1 MVKLKSLMV
10 LILIKPVIQTN
21 HCWYIFKISSTYKPI
36 ISSRFNELLQKSI
49 SFNDFAVATVR
60 RNDYRINF
68 WFTTENKVVYR
79 RKNTDLNE
87 KIGHYDYE
95 RNKYLFQLWK
105 MIHHTLWLNNI
116 GIMDKTKKKSKK
128 SKKCYQD
135 NRKCCKK

>member
-1 MVKLKSLMV
+1 MHYYL
-10 LILIKPVIQTN
+10 
-21 HCWYIFKISSTYKPI
+21 YFFKINLKFQSKVCDDCHDIT
-36 ISSRFNELLQKSI
+36 QKSI

-95 RNKYLFQLWK
+95 RNKYLFQL
-105 MIHHTLWLNNI
+105 
-116 GIMDKTKKKSKK
+116 
-128 SKKCYQD
+128 
-135 NRKCCKK
+135 